1 MKGFLR
7 DNGLSLVLIALFVPF
22 FAGQTVFG
30 WLNYNDD
37 KDEHH
42 QHQIGLGQYLG
53 TGALGEAVFENWES
67 EFLQMG
73 LYVILTVFL
82 FQRGSSESKDPDK
95 KEEVDENGASRTGDP
110 NVPLPVKKGGSF
122 SCFTTILYRSRSCL
136 FFISFVGHAV
146 CGAKAHNEE
155 ALEHGK
161 NVLSVWQYLGTSQ
174 FWFESF
180 QNWQSEFL
188 AIFTIVVLSIWLREK
203 GSPNR
208 SPLWLLIRNRR
219 LVRHQ
224 RNILV
229 RRDFKR
235 RTLSP
240 ALRPAEDCRALLTS
254 KSMMLS
260 GYTTTCGL

>member
-1 MKGFLR
+1 MKGFFR
-7 DNGLSLVLIALFVPF
+7 DNGLSLVLISLLVLF

-42 QHQIGLGQYLG
+42 QPQIGLGQYLG
-53 TGALGEAVFENWES
+53 TGAFGEAVFENWES

-95 KEEVDENGASRTGDP
+95 KEEVDENGASKTEDP
-110 NVPLPVKKGGSF
+110 NVPLPVKKGGF
-122 SCFTTILYRSRSCL
+122 ILMLYNHSLSLAFMLL
-136 FFISFVGHAV
+136 FLISFVGHAV

-203 GSPNR
+203 GSP
-208 SPLWLLIRNRR
+208 
-219 LVRHQ
+219 
-224 RNILV
+224 
-229 RRDFKR
+229 
-235 RTLSP
+235 
-240 ALRPAEDCRALLTS
+240 ES
-254 KSMMLS
+254 KPVAAAHSQTA
-260 GYTTTCGL
+260 G